1 MLSVSLFF
9 GDLSGNGYLG
19 DAEGFG
25 ASAERQILVICR
37 ETDTQATVKVLERR
51 QSVRNW
57 RVGLLMHKIRNFHY
71 HILIS
76 LVVSCLLLTA
86 CGSAQQQDTQPQ
98 NSQQQDEQQT
108 PEQQETEKDTKQKEA
123 KYKDIAQV
131 PVSLSGGS
139 GKASVESPCAIFEE
153 DGKLYAKILWSSNHY
168 DYMVV
173 DGQRIEPVSTDE
185 RSVFDVPL
193 PEDARTFF
201 TQASEGAEQGTYIL
215 PVQADTTAMSTPHLI
230 EYELVFERPEG
241 QNSAAA
247 EDAAPLESG
256 DSSGSLQEDSL
267 EFGDSSGSL
276 HEDSLES
283 GDSSGS
289 LQEDSLEP
297 GDGSASLQEDP
308 QVTDVTERDSDA
320 LTTPPVL
327 EGLQYLSTD
336 KNEYAKCF
344 ALHRYEGGVKL
355 LCTDDGRRYLFAGKA
370 DTDSDKLSDENNSAE
385 ASRADMIVIQAPPE
399 HIYLAATAVMSHFD
413 AVGAVPSIA
422 LSSIRREDWY
432 IDAAREA
439 MENGEI
445 LYGGKYSAPDYEKM
459 VSIGVDLAIE
469 SSMILHTP
477 KVQEKI
483 EQLGIPVLIDR
494 SSYEPEPLGRAEWVK
509 VYGALTGREAEAQQ
523 AFEEQKNAAASLNAD
538 TGRSAAV
545 FSINSTKQIVTR
557 KPGDYMA
564 RMVEEAGGT
573 FLTPGGTA
581 PGQETAGQESSGQ
594 AAPDRAAS
602 GETAS
607 DQAASGTQTV
617 SMESF
622 FEATS
627 QADVLIYNAA
637 IEDAPVSVEE
647 LARQYTLLKEC
658 KAYTEGNIWCTKGSL
673 YQSVGETGWIIR
685 DINMILTGSGEPAFF
700 VKLE

>member
-1 MLSVSLFF
+1 M
-9 GDLSGNGYLG
+9 
-19 DAEGFG
+19 
-25 ASAERQILVICR
+25 ICQ

-71 HILIS
+71 HILIR

-86 CGSAQQQDTQPQ
+86 CGSVQQQDIQQQDTQLQ
-98 NSQQQDEQQT
+98 NAQQQDAQQT
-108 PEQQETEKDTKQKEA
+108 PEQQETEKDTEQKEA
-123 KYKDIAQV
+123 KHKDIAQV

-139 GKASVESPCAIFEE
+139 GKASVESPCVIFEE

-173 DGQRIEPVSTDE
+173 DGKRIEPVITDE

-201 TQASEGAEQGTYIL
+201 TQTSEGVEQETYTL

-230 EYELVFERPEG
+230 KYELVFERPEGQNSAAADQANPLKG

-256 DSSGSLQEDSL
+256 DSSGSLQEDP
-267 EFGDSSGSL
+267 
-276 HEDSLES
+276 
-283 GDSSGS
+283 
-289 LQEDSLEP
+289 LEP

-344 ALHRYEGGVKL
+344 VLHRYEGGVKL

-370 DTDSDKLSDENNSAE
+370 DTDSDKLSNENNSAE
-385 ASRADMIVIQAPPE
+385 ASQADMIVIQAPPE

-469 SSMILHTP
+469 STMILHTP

-581 PGQETAGQESSGQ
+581 PGQETAGQASSVHAVADQASAGQ
-594 AAPDRAAS
+594 TADKPVSADRA
-602 GETAS
+602 AS

-647 LARQYTLLKEC
+647 LARQYPLLKEC

>member
-1 MLSVSLFF
+1 MREAVSRV
-9 GDLSGNGYLG
+9 
-19 DAEGFG
+19 
-25 ASAERQILVICR
+25 ER
-37 ETDTQATVKVLERR
+37 DTLATRKALERR

-71 HILIS
+71 HILIR

-86 CGSAQQQDTQPQ
+86 CGSVQQQDTQPQ
-98 NSQQQDEQQT
+98 DAQQT
-108 PEQQETEKDTKQKEA
+108 SEQQETEKDTVQKEA
-123 KYKDIAQV
+123 KHKDIAQV

-168 DYMVV
+168 DYVVV

-201 TQASEGAEQGTYIL
+201 TQTSEGAEQGTYIL

-230 EYELVFERPEG
+230 EYELVFESPEG
-241 QNSAAA
+241 QNNAAVDQANPPEGQNNAAA

-256 DSSGSLQEDSL
+256 DSSGSLQED
-267 EFGDSSGSL
+267 
-276 HEDSLES
+276 
-283 GDSSGS
+283 
-289 LQEDSLEP
+289 
-297 GDGSASLQEDP
+297 P
-308 QVTDVTERDSDA
+308 QDTDVTERDSDA

-355 LCTDDGRRYLFAGKA
+355 LCTDDGRRYLIAGKA

-385 ASRADMIVIQAPPE
+385 ASQADMIVIQAPPE

-469 SSMILHTP
+469 STMILHTP

-483 EQLGIPVLIDR
+483 EKLGIPVLIDR

-581 PGQETAGQESSGQ
+581 PGQETAGQ
-594 AAPDRAAS
+594 
-602 GETAS
+602 
-607 DQAASGTQTV
+607 AASGTQTV

-647 LARQYTLLKEC
+647 LARQYSLLKEC